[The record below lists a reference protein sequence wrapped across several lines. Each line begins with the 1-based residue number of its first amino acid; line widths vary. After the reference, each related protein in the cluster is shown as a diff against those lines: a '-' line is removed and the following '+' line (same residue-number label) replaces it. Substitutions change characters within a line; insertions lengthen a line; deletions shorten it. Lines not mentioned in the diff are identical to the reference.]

1 MKSASYTHAGN
12 EIAKEEGGSLSLC
25 EKIKVLFD
33 DGEYGRP
40 FKGLETHYQ
49 QMKYIKTHF
58 QYIVSIIYIWM
69 HACTRYIY

>member
-1 MKSASYTHAGN
+1 M
-12 EIAKEEGGSLSLC
+12 SLC

-33 DGEYGRP
+33 YDAEYGCL

-49 QMKYIKTHF
+49 QMKTHF

-69 HACTRYIY
+69 HACTRYIKHYYVVLYIGTH